1 MALTEIIDHFRSGDP
16 ERYGEALQQ
25 AEQIAAAPTLPDGA
39 VAEVLAAVTTPFPEV
54 GPQRAEEVLMVLLAR
69 HAREVPPADLAE
81 AYPNLPETARAWALR
96 VLAQAATE
104 KSMPVLAQLLE
115 DIPLLPE
122 AWWPILGPLEYT
134 SRDADA
140 IIHALSDAISSSAF
154 RRNAALTLIGY
165 GKRGLLWSHAERLT
179 ELVLPHG
186 RNALSELGSD
196 LDASLTEEARR
207 NLGMWSDL
215 LASLA
220 TDDAR
225 AFLTQVAKNPDPA
238 IAVWGVIGLER
249 AGADM
254 PDGVVALTAAYPAS
268 RIPLIAA
275 FTELHGVDAIP
286 DEYITQVAIAEG
298 ALALWLQ
305 DPNHLGTPPEA
316 IEHLHTEEIQLPNNG
331 GPGDVYVFRYRPKG
345 APDGTWLIG
354 IAGPYAR
361 AQQPTLTD
369 YGYTYS
375 VFSAEDEC
383 AIDEHINRIAHTVNS
398 LAIQR

>member
-1 MALTEIIDHFRSGDP
+1 MTLTEIIDHFRSGDP

-39 VAEVLAAVTTPFPEV
+39 VAEILAAVTTPFPEI

-69 HAREVPPADLAE
+69 HAREVPPAELAE
-81 AYPNLPETARAWALR
+81 AYPNLPDAARAWALR

-104 KSMPVLAQLLE
+104 ASMPVLAQLLE
-115 DIPLLPE
+115 DIPHLPE

-134 SRDADA
+134 SREADPIIRALGEA
-140 IIHALSDAISSSAF
+140 IAATSF

-165 GKRGLLWSHAERLT
+165 GKRGLLWSHADRLT
-179 ELVLPHG
+179 EIVLPHG

-196 LDASLTEEARR
+196 LDASLIEEARR

-249 AGADM
+249 AGAEM

-275 FTELHGVDAIP
+275 FTELHGVDEIP

-316 IEHLHTEEIQLPNNG
+316 IEHLHTQEIQLPNNE
-331 GPGDVYVFRYRPKG
+331 GPGDVYAFRYRPKG

-369 YGYTYS
+369 YGYTHS

-383 AIDEHINRIAHTVNS
+383 DIDEHINRIAHTVNS
-398 LAIQR
+398 LATQR